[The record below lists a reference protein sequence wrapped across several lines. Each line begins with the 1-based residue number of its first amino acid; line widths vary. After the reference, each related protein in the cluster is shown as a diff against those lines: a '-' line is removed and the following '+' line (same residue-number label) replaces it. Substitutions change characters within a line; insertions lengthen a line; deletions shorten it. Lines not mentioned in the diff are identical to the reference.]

1 MTALLLALALL
12 QTPPDP
18 QEIEAMEETARE
30 TQAIS
35 EAREAEA
42 DVLRREIADLQA
54 RLVEAGSRVQ
64 TREAEAG
71 AAEARLAALQGE
83 EEALRTRL
91 AAERESLAEVLA
103 ALQRLEMNAP
113 PALAVTPDDASE
125 AARAAGLLS
134 TIAPELE
141 RRASA
146 LRQDIEAL
154 ARLRRE
160 LAGQRETV
168 ETARSALASVR
179 TEVEALIAERRTAEQ
194 ALRREADDL
203 ARQAARISAEARS
216 LRQLWEEI
224 NQLADVMPRLSP
236 RRERRAAMMADI
248 ATLDG
253 ETLLSALPLD
263 DAPAGPGFGDMRGRL
278 RPPVE
283 GAVASRA
290 GQPGPDGI
298 SRDGLWL
305 EARAG
310 GQVTAP
316 FDGVVVFAGP
326 FQSFEAVLM
335 INTTDGYTL
344 ILGGI
349 GLLYA
354 EEGQSVLAGEP
365 VGRMPEREI
374 PPPRLYYEVRRGTGT
389 VENPENWLRA
399 EYRGR

>member
-42 DVLRREIADLQA
+42 DALRREIADLQA

-154 ARLRRE
+154 AGLRRE

-283 GAVASRA
+283 GAVANRA

>member
-1 MTALLLALALL
+1 MNALLLALLLL
-12 QTPPDP
+12 QTPPDRE
-18 QEIEAMEETARE
+18 EIEAMEETARE
-30 TQAIS
+30 TRAIS

-42 DVLRREIADLQA
+42 DALRQEIADLQA

-71 AAEARLAALQGE
+71 SAEVRLETLQAE
-83 EEALRTRL
+83 EDVLRTRL
-91 AAERESLAEVLA
+91 ARERNSLVEVLA

-113 PALAVTPDDASE
+113 PALAVSPGDASE

-141 RRASA
+141 ARAQA
-146 LRQDIEAL
+146 LRRDLEAL
-154 ARLRRE
+154 ARLRLE

-168 ETARSALASVR
+168 EAARSALANVR
-179 TEVEALIAERRTAEQ
+179 TEVEALIAERRAAEA
-194 ALRREADDL
+194 ALRQEAGDL
-203 ARQAARISAEARS
+203 ARQAARIAAEAQS

-224 NQLADVMPRLSP
+224 TQLADIAPRLSP
-236 RRERRAAMMADI
+236 RRQQRAAMMADI
-248 ATLDG
+248 TTLDG
-253 ETLLSALPLD
+253 DTLLSALPVE
-263 DAPAGPGFGDMRGRL
+263 AASSGPGFGDMRGRL

-283 GAVASRA
+283 GRVSSSA

-298 SRDGLWL
+298 PREGLWL
-305 EARAG
+305 EARPG
-310 GQVTAP
+310 GQVSAP

-335 INTTDGYTL
+335 INTSDGYTL

-365 VGRMPEREI
+365 VGLMPEREI
-374 PPPRLYYEVRRGTGT
+374 PAPRLYYEVRRGTGT
-389 VENPENWLRA
+389 AENPENWLRA
-399 EYRGR
+399 EYRAR

>member
-1 MTALLLALALL
+1 MSALLLAIALM

-30 TQAIS
+30 TREIS

-42 DVLRREIADLQA
+42 DTLRREIAELQS

-64 TREAEAG
+64 AREADASEAEA
-71 AAEARLAALQGE
+71 ELAALQAE
-83 EEALRTRL
+83 EEALRIRL
-91 AAERESLAEVLA
+91 SRERESLAEVLA

-113 PALAVTPDDASE
+113 PALAVSPEDASE

-141 RRASA
+141 RRASV
-146 LRQDIEAL
+146 LRNDIEAL
-154 ARLRRE
+154 SRLREE

-168 ETARSALASVR
+168 RTARSALAVVR
-179 TEVEALIAERRTAEQ
+179 AEVEDLIAERQAREQ
-194 ALRREADDL
+194 ALRREAGDL
-203 ARQAARISAEARS
+203 ARQAARIAAEAQS

-224 NQLADVMPRLSP
+224 TQLADIAPSLSP
-236 RRERRAAMMADI
+236 RRAQRAAMMADI

-253 ETLLSALPLD
+253 DTLLSALPVD
-263 DAPAGPGFGDMRGRL
+263 EASAGPGFDDMRGRL
-278 RPPVE
+278 RPPVD
-283 GAVASRA
+283 GSVFSRA

-298 SRDGLWL
+298 AREGLWL
-305 EARAG
+305 EARSG

-335 INTTDGYTL
+335 INTNDGFTL

-354 EEGQSVLAGEP
+354 EEGRSVLAGEP
-365 VGRMPEREI
+365 VGRMPEREN
-374 PPPRLYYEVRRGTGT
+374 PPPRLYYEVRRGTGAA
-389 VENPENWLRA
+389 ENPENWLRA
-399 EYRGR
+399 EFRGR